1 LPIADVADHGQAVP
15 MIVSLLGL
23 LLAVDAPPVQQ
34 DPQILFHDPIRDVDI
49 RYDMVGADVVFSAEL
64 PVGWS
69 FGVAIDGDRNN
80 SWGNGA
86 GMEVANRGVTADHKY
101 GRDQDGSFCA
111 QSILSSFPNDPG
123 QVLVSTDCDG
133 YPSKGRLEWG
143 QRNARK
149 RAVMT
154 LRIPASEIFGKYP
167 DAHLQ
172 ICLWD
177 TKTEDCRFSPA
188 APYVLKAP
196 LPAPTR

>member
-1 LPIADVADHGQAVP
+1 
-15 MIVSLLGL
+15 MNVSLLSL
-23 LLAVDAPPVQQ
+23 LLAVDATSVQQ
-34 DPQILFHDPIRDVDI
+34 DPQILFHDPVRDVDI
-49 RYDMVGADVVFSAEL
+49 RYDMTGPDVVFSAEL

-69 FGVAIDGDRNN
+69 FTVELDGDRNGA
-80 SWGNGA
+80 WGNGA
-86 GMEVANRGVTADHKY
+86 GMAMAERGSSADHGY

-111 QSILSSFPNDPG
+111 QTILASFDNDPSRI
-123 QVLVSTDCDG
+123 LVSTDCDG
-133 YPSKGRLEWG
+133 YPSKGHLEWG

-154 LRIPASEIFGKYP
+154 LRVPAPEIFGKNP

-177 TKTEDCRFSPA
+177 TKAQTCSYSPT

-196 LPAPTR
+196 TTAAR

>member
-1 LPIADVADHGQAVP
+1 MNA
-15 MIVSLLGL
+15 SLLSL
-23 LLAVDAPPVQQ
+23 LLAMGASSAAQQ
-34 DPQILFHDPIRDVDI
+34 DPQILLHDPARDVDI
-49 RYDMVGADVVFSAEL
+49 RYDMVGPDVVFSAEL

-69 FGVAIDGDRNN
+69 FTVAIDGDRNN
-80 SWGNGA
+80 IWGNGA
-86 GMEVANRGVTADHKY
+86 GMEVANRGVTTDHKY

-111 QSILSSFPNDPG
+111 QSILSSFLNDPS

-177 TKTEDCRFSPA
+177 TKTEDCQFSPA
-188 APYVLKAP
+188 APYVLRAAATK
-196 LPAPTR
+196 PAS